1 MAKITV
7 DQIAVG
13 TFQVILLLTA
23 LNGFRRDKGWFM
35 PPSALTGSSMTRGET
50 SWKLLEFA
58 YAIVS
63 VNVIQLIVSSNAFP
77 GGNATLAF
85 FYRVAM
91 IYLFFFN
98 GWFRN
103 WTLRVVGLAKSL
115 EEPVR

>member
-1 MAKITV
+1 
-7 DQIAVG
+7 
-13 TFQVILLLTA
+13 
-23 LNGFRRDKGWFM
+23 M
-35 PPSALTGSSMTRGET
+35 PPSALAGSSLQRGEA

-63 VNVIQLIVSSNAFP
+63 VNVIQIIGSSNAYP
-77 GGNATLAF
+77 GWNATLGF
-85 FYRVAM
+85 FDLVAM

-103 WTLRVVGLAKSL
+103 WTLRMVGMAQSL